1 MKFQRFIHTPLF
13 QAHTPDF
20 NLCQSFV
27 DELPPFPSN
36 KQNLS
41 WATTRFSEYTHICQ
55 NHTLVYQRV
64 YTNTYAN
71 TALVHTFHF
80 PWLSLNSPYTNCCIH
95 KPFQSLSSNSFI
107 SFSKFSVNSCSTSTH
122 VKCLLTTQTNNN
134 HNNNNNKDTTTLIHH
149 QQHQLV
155 ATKRMYKLRFTKQK
169 KNRIGAK

>member
-1 MKFQRFIHTPLF
+1 LYIEIYMWTSWSKKKQKKLVTVLFIALERFYQVKNTWNFSVLFTRRYFRHTHPISTY
-13 QAHTPDF
+13 ADHSSMNSPTT
-20 NLCQSFV
+20 
-27 DELPPFPSN
+27 FPSN

-41 WATTRFSEYTHICQ
+41 WATTRFSEYTHIYA
-55 NHTLVYQRV
+55 NTTPW

-134 HNNNNNKDTTTLIHH
+134 NK
-149 QQHQLV
+149 
-155 ATKRMYKLRFTKQK
+155 
-169 KNRIGAK
+169 N